1 MNDVVN
7 VVLRRKT
14 VIMHTNQFVLFMC
27 VDCGGVL
34 EYYIY
39 LDDRDQQEY
48 LHRSL
53 QTHKRCLCVRTGRL
67 NSLLA
72 REKGNSAG
80 MEGKELR

>member
-39 LDDRDQQEY
+39 LDETDQYDQ

-53 QTHKRCLCVRTGRL
+53 QAHKRCLCVRTGRL
-67 NSLLA
+67 ASLVA
-72 REKGNSAG
+72 REKGNSEG